1 MSRGAVS
8 RRTRAGVPTQPLGGQ
23 ALPRMRS
30 GPAPTVPPRGAQRPV
45 SRAMLAAEMV
55 AAVVAVLVSA
65 VAVGADLRVCALVGL
80 VAILLTYLPGRDAVR
95 PGLPVTGTVVRDM
108 AMPVAA
114 LGAGAALGW
123 WGRPVLLA
131 GLVSVT
137 AAGVVTLVAAVLR
150 RVLLTGVRVVV
161 VGGAADVAQVFARWE
176 GERRLRLVGSVL
188 VEEEQPGD
196 PPDARYAG
204 VEDPREALLRCRP
217 DVVLVLPGP
226 AVDADCVRRIG
237 WALEGS
243 GAGLAIASGLDGV
256 FPHRIQH
263 TMLAG
268 LSVMQVRSSR
278 APWPTRVVKSVA
290 DRVLASLLL
299 IVLAPVLGL
308 LVGLVRA
315 TSRGPGLFTQ
325 VRVGRDGV
333 PFTLYKLRTM
343 RADAER
349 VKGVLRGS
357 DEGNGLLFK
366 KREDPRVTR
375 VGRLLRK
382 YSLDELPQLVNVV
395 RGDMSLIGP
404 RPALPE
410 EVARYSDM
418 EHRRLCVR
426 PGMTGPW
433 QVSGRSTLARDESMR
448 LDVDYADNHRL
459 CDDLLLAALT
469 VDAVVRPRGAW

>member
-1 MSRGAVS
+1 
-8 RRTRAGVPTQPLGGQ
+8 
-23 ALPRMRS
+23 MRS
-30 GPAPTVPPRGAQRPV
+30 GPAPTVVPRGAQRPL
-45 SRAMLAAEMV
+45 SRAMLAAEIV
-55 AAVVAVLVSA
+55 AVVVAVLVTA
-65 VAVGADLRVCALVGL
+65 VAAGADLRVCGLVGL
-80 VAILLTYLPGRDAVR
+80 TAVLLTYVPGRDAVR

-123 WGRPVLLA
+123 WGRPALLA
-131 GLVSVT
+131 GLVTVV
-137 AAGVVTLVAAVLR
+137 AAGAVTLVAAGLR

-161 VGGAADVAQVFARWE
+161 VGGAADVAEVFARWH
-176 GERRLRLVGSVL
+176 GERRIRLVGSVL
-188 VEEEQPGD
+188 VEEEQPGE
-196 PPDARYAG
+196 PLDARYAG
-204 VEDPREALLRCRP
+204 AEDPREAILRCRP

-226 AVDADCVRRIG
+226 AVDAECVRRIG

-243 GAGLAIASGLDGV
+243 GAGLAIGSGLDGI

-268 LSVMQVRSSR
+268 LSVMQVRSSL
-278 APWPTRVVKSVA
+278 APWSTRAVKAAA
-290 DRVLASLLL
+290 DRVVASLLL
-299 IVLAPVLGL
+299 LVLAPVLGF
-308 LVGLVRA
+308 LVALVRA

-325 VRVGRDGV
+325 VRVGRDGR

-343 RADAER
+343 QADAER
-349 VKGVLRGS
+349 VKAVLRGG

-375 VGRLLRK
+375 IGRLLRK
-382 YSLDELPQLVNVV
+382 YSLDELPQLINVV

-410 EVARYSDM
+410 EVARYSTM
-418 EHRRLCVR
+418 EQRRLAVR

-433 QVSGRSTLARDESMR
+433 QVSGRSTLGRDESMR
-448 LDVDYADNHRL
+448 LDVDYADNYRL
-459 CDDLLLAALT
+459 CDDLGLALRT
-469 VDAVVRPRGAW
+469 VDAVVRPTGAW